1 MDQKIEKKTT
11 TKEKRE
17 ANPSKKPKNATYE
30 RRMNDAS
37 IKAEMMMFSDSYSD
51 LITYWGLATS
61 NWKMYQALK
70 VWAGQVSNLEEKK
83 ELEQHAKFY
92 FDNATQALRFSVESI
107 LEITNEE
114 TVSSKSAR
122 IIRRLYGLL
131 NDPTSMLIK
140 KYCNKKIYEL
150 INEAENLDMLAFFFK
165 NIVCEKED
173 GNDE

>member
-17 ANPSKKPKNATYE
+17 ANPSKKPKTATE
-30 RRMNDAS
+30 KKGMKDAS
-37 IKAEMMMFSDSYSD
+37 IKAEMLMFSDSYSN

-70 VWAGQVSNLEEKK
+70 VWAGQVSKLEEKK
-83 ELEQHAKFY
+83 ELEQHARFY
-92 FDNATQALRFSVESI
+92 CDNATKALYLAVESV

-150 INEAENLDMLAFFFK
+150 INEAENLDMLTFVFK